1 MRQPAFLRPAL
12 LALLFAASAACAA
25 CWMKP
30 HNQTD
35 AQHPLEC
42 RMEEAHPQLA
52 GGPVAIRFQ
61 LTNRA
66 DHPVWL
72 LRWNTPWEGW
82 RGTLFALSYGGQD
95 LPYHGPQVQ
104 RGEPTAQEYIKLR
117 PQESMITGLDFSQVH
132 DVGRPGAYTVRVVAP
147 LQDVIQDGAAPP
159 RTRDKFQPL
168 TLRCETLVLK
178 VGKAKEAPKVNY

>member
-72 LRWNTPWEGW
+72 LRWNGKNAK
-82 RGTLFALSYGGQD
+82 RQFIGG
-95 LPYHGPQVQ
+95 
-104 RGEPTAQEYIKLR
+104 A
-117 PQESMITGLDFSQVH
+117 
-132 DVGRPGAYTVRVVAP
+132 
-147 LQDVIQDGAAPP
+147 
-159 RTRDKFQPL
+159 
-168 TLRCETLVLK
+168 
-178 VGKAKEAPKVNY
+178 GKATLGVLAGMRLQRQWQTQSITVSLYVGTG

>member
-1 MRQPAFLRPAL
+1 MRQPALLVPPL
-12 LALLFAASAACAA
+12 LALVFAACVS

-30 HNQTD
+30 HDQTD
-35 AQHPLEC
+35 ARHPLEC

-61 LTNRA
+61 LTNRSE
-66 DHPVWL
+66 HPVWL

-95 LPYHGPQVQ
+95 LPYRGPLVK
-104 RGEPTAQEYIKLR
+104 RGEPAAQEYIKLR

-132 DVGRPGAYTVRVVAP
+132 DVGRPGDYTVRVVSP
-147 LQDVIQDGAAPP
+147 LQDVIRDGQDGTAPP
-159 RTRDKFQPL
+159 RTRDRFQPL
-168 TLRCETLVLK
+168 TLRCENLVLH